1 MCVLFSR
8 RMRNMRRAQA
18 EEQRRDHERRA
29 LIERQDKDINLDMEE

>member
-8 RMRNMRRAQA
+8 RMRNMRKAQA
-18 EEQRRDHERRA
+18 EEQRRDRDRRA